1 VRRCSGSFA
10 WRTHTHSVAH
20 GGSVRVDE
28 WAADNNSDRD
38 VDARFVVVV
47 VPGIGGS
54 SEQQYVRALV
64 RECAGRGWRVAVF
77 NHRGCGSQAL
87 TSPHLFTFGDVDDL
101 AVAMRELARRHPRA
115 RFGMVGCSMGANL
128 LVNYLALDEK
138 LKGHVPIAAAV
149 SLCQAFDARR
159 ANDALAPQYAKILLG
174 KMQKLIRLHADVI
187 AQHEELDVDA
197 ILAAKG
203 TNEFDD
209 LYTVRLHRRWRDA
222 NHYYDEASC
231 LPKLKTVRIPTLL
244 FNAADD
250 PLVPAAL
257 VEDAREQARTNRFL
271 AVALSDVGGH
281 LGHAAGF
288 LVPDDRS
295 FADHVIGEFFAEFA
309 NEL

>member
-1 VRRCSGSFA
+1 VRRCVGAFA
-10 WRTHTHSVAH
+10 WRSHTHGVAH

-28 WAADNNSDRD
+28 FVGGGSDGDAAVS
-38 VDARFVVVV
+38 DARFVVVV

-54 SEQQYVRALV
+54 SEQHYVRALV
-64 RECAGRGWRVAVF
+64 RECGARAWRVAVF

-128 LVNYLALDEK
+128 LINYLALSDADR
-138 LKGHVPIAAAV
+138 GAVPIAAAV

-159 ANDALAPQYAKILLG
+159 ANDALPPRYAAILLG

-187 AQHEELDVDA
+187 RQHGELDVEA
-197 ILAAKG
+197 ILAARG
-203 TNEFDD
+203 TNEFDE

-222 NHYYDEASC
+222 EHYYDEASC
-231 LPKLKTVRIPTLL
+231 LPKLRTVKVPTLL

-257 VEDAREQARTNRFL
+257 VEAAREQARANRFL

-281 LGHAAGF
+281 LGHASGF
-288 LVPDDRS
+288 VVPDERS
-295 FADHVIGEFFAEFA
+295 FADRVIGEFFAEFA
-309 NEL
+309 